1 MHQTKLFQSALK
13 LLITSSNIFQTKGV
27 YAVPKL
33 VLFTSELAHYSTK
46 KMAAFMGIGSDNCVL
61 VKSDQVGRM
70 DPIDLENKINE
81 SLNEGASPFLV
92 TATAGTTV
100 FGAFDPLVPIS
111 SLCKKYNLWLH
122 VDAAWGGGALMSKK
136 HRHLLNGIEL

>member
-1 MHQTKLFQSALK
+1 MLKSVYYIIFSSHVLFYL
-13 LLITSSNIFQTKGV
+13 QTKGV

-33 VLFTSELAHYSTK
+33 TLFTSELAHYSTK
-46 KMAAFMGIGSDNCVL
+46 KLASFMGIGSDNCVM
-61 VKSDQVGRM
+61 VKTDRYGKIIP
-70 DPIDLENKINE
+70 DDLEAKIVAAIDN
-81 SLNEGASPFLV
+81 GATPFLV

-100 FGAFDPLVPIS
+100 YGAFDPLVPIS
-111 SLCKKYNLWLH
+111 AICKKYNLWMH

>member
-1 MHQTKLFQSALK
+1 MTGNFNELSFLQS
-13 LLITSSNIFQTKGV
+13 KGV
-27 YAVPKL
+27 YAVPRL

-46 KMAAFMGIGSDNCVL
+46 KLATFMGIGGDNCIM
-61 VKSDQVGRM
+61 VKTDKNGKIVVE
-70 DPIDLENKINE
+70 DLESKIVE
-81 SLNEGASPFLV
+81 AIEEGATPFLV

-100 FGAFDPLVPIS
+100 YGAFDPLVPIS
-111 SLCKKYNLWLH
+111 ALCKKYNLWLH